1 MATVQVKS
9 PYSVSG
15 ADGPAGHPGFGLGVP
30 GTGELF
36 AAAEGNGAGSAHE
49 EGAAHDIAEGDEE
62 EV

>member
-1 MATVQVKS
+1 MTTVQAEG

-15 ADGPAGHPGFGLGVP
+15 ADGRARHPGFGLGIP

-62 EV
+62 KV

>member
-1 MATVQVKS
+1 MTTVQVMRQ
-9 PYSVSG
+9 YSVSG

-30 GTGELF
+30 GTGVLF
-36 AAAEGNGAGSAHE
+36 AAAEGNGAGSAHK